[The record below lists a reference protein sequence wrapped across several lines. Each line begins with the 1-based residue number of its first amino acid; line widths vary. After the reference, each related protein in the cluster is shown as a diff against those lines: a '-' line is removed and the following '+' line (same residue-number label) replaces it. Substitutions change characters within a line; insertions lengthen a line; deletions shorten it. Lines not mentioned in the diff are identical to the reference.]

1 MDEIKQVIVIRR
13 DLKMRRG
20 KECAQAAHASGMW
33 MRDRFLD
40 IYTNSKSIYLT
51 KEELTWLNELFTK
64 ITVQVNSEEEL
75 DDIYNKAKAA
85 NLTVHMVTDAG
96 KTEFDGVPTKTAICI
111 GPNKSAEIDKI
122 TKELKL
128 Y

>member
-1 MDEIKQVIVIRR
+1 MHK
-13 DLKMRRG
+13 
-20 KECAQAAHASGMW
+20 AHASGMW

-96 KTEFDGVPTKTAICI
+96 KTEFDGVTYE
-111 GPNKSAEIDKI
+111 NSN
-122 TKELKL
+122 L
-128 Y
+128 YWSQQKCGN